1 MQESFGKLLNF
12 VQSAETKAFF
22 LLEYIQNNEK
32 QALEEGIG
40 SIFHDKSR
48 FFIGGCHRYKYLMIE
63 TKKSFNFFQKFREK
77 ILFILLQSWGGC
89 CIINMIILSIKET
102 LP

>member
-22 LLEYIQNNEK
+22 LFEYIQNNEK

-48 FFIGGCHRYKYLMIE
+48 FFIGGCRRYK
-63 TKKSFNFFQKFREK
+63 
-77 ILFILLQSWGGC
+77 
-89 CIINMIILSIKET
+89 
-102 LP
+102 